1 MITIELPSA
10 LGAFVD
16 GKSAVVVDEPCATV
30 RDALTALG
38 RRSPGALDRVMD
50 ERGEV
55 RQHVNVFVNEQNIRF
70 ADGLRTPVPEKST
83 ITVLAAISGG

>member
-16 GKSAVVVDEPCATV
+16 GRSAVVVDEPCATV

-38 RRSPGALDRVMD
+38 KRAPGALDRVMD

-55 RQHVNVFVNEQNIRF
+55 RQHVNVFVNDQNIRF
-70 ADGLRTPVPEKST
+70 ADGLRTPVPERST

>member
-10 LGAFVD
+10 LEAFVD
-16 GKSAVVVDEPCATV
+16 GKSSVTLEEPVATV
-30 RDALTALG
+30 RDALAALG
-38 RRSPGALDRVMD
+38 KRSPGALDRVMN

-55 RQHVNVFVNEQNIRF
+55 REHVNVFVNDENIRF
-70 ADGLRTPVPEKST
+70 TDGLSTPVPDKST

>member
-16 GKSAVVVDEPCATV
+16 GKSAVVVDEPCKTV
-30 RDALTALG
+30 GDALTALG

-55 RQHVNVFVNEQNIRF
+55 RQHVNVFVNDQNIRF
-70 ADGLRTPVPEKST
+70 ADGLGTPVPEKST

>member
-1 MITIELPSA
+1 MITIELPAA

-16 GKSAVVVDEPCATV
+16 GKSAVIIDEPIASV
-30 RDALTALG
+30 RDALAALG
-38 RRSPGALDRVMD
+38 KRAPGALDRVMD

-55 RQHVNVFVNEQNIRF
+55 RQHVNVFVNDQNIRF
-70 ADGLRTPVPEKST
+70 ADGLGTPVPERST